1 MNTATKLRARV
12 SPEAISKVTRI
23 FNGSLGDIFGE
34 LLQNSRRAGA
44 TTIAISALHLEEA
57 CVITVSDDGAG
68 IDDPANLVSL
78 GQSDWS
84 DECCAREDPA
94 GMGFFSLAGRDTV
107 VSSASAT
114 ASFSLAI
121 SGPAWT
127 GEADIDVLP
136 FQGPR
141 GTTISFTFDAIR
153 DGHLDRAVKAAA
165 LHFPLPVTY
174 NDEPLPRVDFLA
186 GAHAVIERE
195 GYRIGV
201 YRQVNL
207 DHVPTINFHGL
218 TLRHKLPS
226 IKEVHHTLWR
236 VKVDIIDAPELVL
249 VLPARKE
256 IYHNPALDRLMEI
269 CNEAIYAA
277 INKEPFHRLAHKDWL
292 AARLAG
298 RELPEAA
305 RQLPSWQ
312 GHCARDSYHEI
323 ANYAEIDPTAALYD
337 DGDACDSVT
346 FGRALAFSHGEDCS
360 IDSNRLIAPADIT
373 FFAAVPPYQGYSW
386 YDALSCYVQTGVT
399 YRQHDGSE
407 TACETDA
414 VTFRPDVLTIEL
426 TDQHDK
432 RLDLLS
438 DFAIQ
443 EGENCWSG
451 ADEARIALTRTAS
464 IDPGDLTELIIDAV
478 FSPSDDSD
486 ADSYDTQETRFRH
499 DAAVRAHAILEGE
512 DAAIIAGIRM
522 AFADRVAWRIPH
534 GRTLQLT
541 WSSEYTSLE
550 LRAAKDAKPQ

>member
-1 MNTATKLRARV
+1 
-12 SPEAISKVTRI
+12 
-23 FNGSLGDIFGE
+23 
-34 LLQNSRRAGA
+34 
-44 TTIAISALHLEEA
+44 
-57 CVITVSDDGAG
+57 
-68 IDDPANLVSL
+68 
-78 GQSDWS
+78 
-84 DECCAREDPA
+84 
-94 GMGFFSLAGRDTV
+94 
-107 VSSASAT
+107 
-114 ASFSLAI
+114 
-121 SGPAWT
+121 
-127 GEADIDVLP
+127 
-136 FQGPR
+136 PR

-165 LHFPLPVTY
+165 LHFPLQVTY
-174 NDEPLPRVDFLA
+174 NDEPLPRVDFLK
-186 GAHAVIERE
+186 GAHAVLERE

-201 YRQVNL
+201 YKNVNL

-256 IYHNPALDRLMEI
+256 IYRNPALDRLMEI
-269 CNEAIYAA
+269 ATDAIYSA
-277 INKEPFHRLAHKDWL
+277 ISKEPFHRLAHKDWL

-298 RELPEAA
+298 CGLPEAA

-323 ANYAEIDPTAALYD
+323 APYAEIDPTAAIYD

-346 FGRALAFSHGEDCS
+346 FGRAIAFSHGDDRS

-373 FFAAVPPYQGYSW
+373 FFAAVPQYQGYSW
-386 YDALSCYVQTGVT
+386 YVALSCYAQTGVT
-399 YRQHDGSE
+399 HRQHDGSE

-534 GRTLQLT
+534 GRTLQLS
-541 WSSEYTSLE
+541 WSHENTSLE
-550 LRAAKDAKPQ
+550 LRAASDAKPQ